1 MATTK
6 PRPGSGRALVP
17 STRSRL
23 AIVRRLADLTGPLTT
38 AVSRA
43 MQERH
48 PWFNRLDSKERSW
61 VTLVARAGVEDFVT
75 WFADNPDQIAHP
87 QSIFNAAPRAL
98 TRRISLQQTVDMV
111 RTTIEVVEEQLQL
124 LAPRGDRAAL
134 QIAIVHYSREVAFAA
149 AEVYANAAENR
160 GAWDEHMEALLVDGV
175 VRADAEDSLLSRA
188 STLGWPADLPL
199 SVAIGGV
206 PEAAAEGSGGLEGL
220 RTAAEELSLSLL
232 ASVQGSRLVA
242 VVAGATIETDV
253 QMIDTVSR
261 LTDHFG
267 PSPVVVGPLVSSLAQ
282 AHESARAAMSGAR
295 VADAWPEGPRVLGA
309 RDLLPE
315 RALAGNG
322 SARRELVE
330 TIYQP
335 LAAAGGDLLETCASF
350 LHHGCSVEATSRAL
364 YVHANTVRYRL
375 KRINDVTGYSPSSAR
390 DSYVLHLAITLGLLH
405 SAR

>member
-1 MATTK
+1 MAISK

-17 STRSRL
+17 SARSRL
-23 AIVRRLADLTGPLTT
+23 AIVRRLLDLVGPLTT
-38 AVSRA
+38 AVSRT
-43 MQERH
+43 MQERY
-48 PWFNRLDSKERSW
+48 PWFNRLDAKERSW
-61 VTLVARAGVEDFVT
+61 VTLVARAGVEDFIT
-75 WFADNPDQIAHP
+75 WFADNPDEPAQP

-98 TRRISLQQTVDMV
+98 TRRITLQQTVDLV
-111 RTTIEVVEEQLQL
+111 RTTIEVVEEQLQQ
-124 LAPRGDRAAL
+124 LATRGDRAAL

-149 AEVYANAAENR
+149 AEVYARAAETR

-199 SVAIGGV
+199 AVAIGGT
-206 PEAAAEGSGGLEGL
+206 PAAAIGGSSGLDSL
-220 RTAAEELSLSLL
+220 RKAADEHALSLL
-232 ASVQGSRLVA
+232 ASVQGSRLVI
-242 VVAGATIETDV
+242 VVAGPTIETDV
-253 QMIDTVSR
+253 QVIDTVSR
-261 LTDHFG
+261 LTDYFG
-267 PSPVVVGPLVSSLAQ
+267 PGPIVVGPLVSDLRQ
-282 AHESARAAMSGAR
+282 AHQSARAAMSGAR
-295 VADAWPEGPRVLGA
+295 VAGAWPEGPRVLGA

-335 LAAAGGDLLETCASF
+335 LAAAGGDLLETCAAF

-405 SAR
+405 ATR